1 MELLL
6 EELHEGNGVVGVE
19 VDFKNRLVLGT
30 RETASLLQL
39 DVVHRLGV
47 LLRGSHAV
55 ADELDEFGQQTLVLQ
70 RDRLTHEDLLSTAG
84 KLHEGGSRLVH
95 QEGGNAVLWVRRDP
109 QENHGVELGVLA
121 QTRFSEDRDD
131 FSLREKHSAVQVEV
145 VSSILLL
152 KETLCRHATWKN
164 E

>member
-1 MELLL
+1 M
-6 EELHEGNGVVGVE
+6 
-19 VDFKNRLVLGT
+19 
-30 RETASLLQL
+30 
-39 DVVHRLGV
+39 
-47 LLRGSHAV
+47 
-55 ADELDEFGQQTLVLQ
+55 
-70 RDRLTHEDLLSTAG
+70 
-84 KLHEGGSRLVH
+84 VH
-95 QEGGNAVLWVRRDP
+95 QEGGNAGLWVRRDP
-109 QENHGVELGVLA
+109 QKNHGVELGVLA